1 MPLYNDA
8 PHILSLRNTYT
19 SQWQSLNYHLELM
32 LLYLVDHM
40 INEY

>member
-1 MPLYNDA
+1 MPLYSHA
-8 PHILSLRNTYT
+8 THILSLRNTYI
-19 SQWQSLNYHLELM
+19 SQWQSLNYRLELM